1 MGLKMKNIL
10 NILWISIIIPV
21 FSQAQII
28 YGKNNFTAY
37 QRGRLPIIISIPHG
51 GNIAPANIP
60 DRTCNNPTTVT
71 DAYTIEL
78 GRQIDSSLFN
88 LTGCHAHLIFC
99 HLKRTKL
106 DCNRNLDDGA
116 CSNLEAENAWME
128 FHKFIDT
135 AEFLAQLEYQGKALF
150 IDLHGH
156 GHAIQQLELGYS
168 LTANQLDQSDS
179 VLNTQNYIN
188 SSSIRN
194 LVSKNNNGFS
204 HAELIRG
211 QYALGTILTNAGYP
225 SVPSFATPT
234 PGSNPYFDGGYN
246 TQNYTSNLAGNTV
259 DGLQIECNYTNVREN
274 YTTRK
279 VFGEALA
286 KSILSYLEIHQN
298 LVLTQCSLVNAT
310 LTKEG
315 NPYYWY
321 TNTANQSMYFQFND
335 LNLKGKQYLLHNYLG
350 AEIRRGIIN
359 SENQIQINHPLS
371 SGIYF
376 ISIYDMRFTAP
387 IKIFVK

>member
-1 MGLKMKNIL
+1 MKNIL
-10 NILWISIIIPV
+10 NILWISILIPV

-71 DAYTIEL
+71 DANTIEL
-78 GRQIDSSLFN
+78 GRQIDSSLFH
-88 LTGCHAHLIFC
+88 LTGCHAHVILC

-116 CSNLEAENAWME
+116 CNNFEAENAWME

-135 AEFLAQLEYQGKALF
+135 AEFLAQQEYQGKALF

-168 LTANQLDQSDS
+168 LTAKQLDQPDS
-179 VLNTQNYIN
+179 LLNSTSYIN

-194 LVSKNNNGFS
+194 LVSKNINGFS

-225 SVPSFATPT
+225 SVPSLTTPT

-246 TQNYTSNLAGNTV
+246 TLNYTSNLAGNTV

-279 VFGEALA
+279 VFGEAMA

-298 LVLTQCSLVNAT
+298 LILTQCSLVNST

-315 NPYYWY
+315 NPYYLY

-335 LNLKGKQYLLHNYLG
+335 LNLIGKQYLLHNYLG

>member
-1 MGLKMKNIL
+1 MKNIL
-10 NILWISIIIPV
+10 NILWISILIPV

-71 DAYTIEL
+71 DANTIEL

-88 LTGCHAHLIFC
+88 LTGCHAHLILC

-116 CSNLEAENAWME
+116 CSNIEAENAWME

-135 AEFLAQLEYQGKALF
+135 AEFLAQQEYQGKALF

-168 LTANQLDQSDS
+168 LTAKQLDQPDS
-179 VLNTQNYIN
+179 LLNSTSYIN

-194 LVSKNNNGFS
+194 LVSKNINGFN

-225 SVPSFATPT
+225 SVPSLTTPT

-298 LVLTQCSLVNAT
+298 LILTQCSLVNST

-315 NPYYWY
+315 NPYYLY
-321 TNTANQSMYFQFND
+321 TNTTNQSMYFQFHN
-335 LNLKGKQYLLHNYLG
+335 LNLIGKQYLLHNYLG

-359 SENQIQINHPLS
+359 TENQIQINHPLS

>member
-1 MGLKMKNIL
+1 MINLR
-10 NILWISIIIPV
+10 NILWASILLPV

-71 DAYTIEL
+71 DANTIEL

-88 LTGCHAHLIFC
+88 LTGCHAHLILC

-116 CSNLEAENAWME
+116 CSNIEAENAWME

-135 AEFLAQLEYQGKALF
+135 AEFLAQQEYQGKALF

-168 LTANQLDQSDS
+168 LTAKQLDQPDS
-179 VLNTQNYIN
+179 LLNSTSYIN

-194 LVSKNNNGFS
+194 LVSKNINGFN

-225 SVPSFATPT
+225 SVPSLTTPT

-246 TQNYTSNLAGNTV
+246 TLNYTSNLAGNTV

-298 LVLTQCSLVNAT
+298 LILTQCSLVNST

-315 NPYYWY
+315 NPYYLY

-335 LNLKGKQYLLHNYLG
+335 LNLIGKQYLLHNYLG
-350 AEIRRGIIN
+350 AEIRRGIID